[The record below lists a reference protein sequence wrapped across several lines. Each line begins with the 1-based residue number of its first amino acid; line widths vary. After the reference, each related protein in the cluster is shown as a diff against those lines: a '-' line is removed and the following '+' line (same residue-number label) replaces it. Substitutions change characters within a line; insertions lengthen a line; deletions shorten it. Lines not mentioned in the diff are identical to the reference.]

1 MKWSQ
6 FQDDTEVCYLCGSTK
21 NLHWHHVYHWSSW
34 VREVCELEGC
44 LVRVCADCHN
54 LSPHAI
60 HNDPKTEKALQR
72 DIQRK
77 WQELN
82 DKTDEDFIKTFGK
95 GYLYE

>member
-1 MKWSQ
+1 M
-6 FQDDTEVCYLCGSTK
+6 VAVPRRYGS
-21 NLHWHHVYHWSSW
+21 LLS
-34 VREVCELEGC
+34 VRVNKESPLASCIPLVFMGKRSVRVGGC